1 MKKIIAYTLTALL
14 ITITLSLTIADKAD
28 TATYYMPY
36 IHTNTNNVVYCV
48 VSNVSTSPVTG
59 SFTTMTVESGSANQ
73 TAGTSFSVDAKT
85 TQLMTFSGNTMTT
98 GSTTIFLSDLTSG
111 SSTGYS
117 GKLAFTG
124 TTSSGDSEFSGAITS
139 STVTCSDVPMSC
151 FQGTTSP
158 KRNLVGHTCEDGT
171 NKFAY

>member
-1 MKKIIAYTLTALL
+1 MKKIIAYTLIALL
-14 ITITLSLTIADKAD
+14 ITLNLTMADKAGS
-28 TATYYMPY
+28 ATYYMPY

-48 VSNVSTSPVTG
+48 VSNVSTSSVTG

-73 TAGTSFSVDAKT
+73 TTDTSFTVDAKT

-98 GSTTIFLSDLTSG
+98 GSTTITLSDLTSG
-111 SSTGYS
+111 SSKGYS

-124 TTSSGDSEFSGAITS
+124 ASSGGDSEFGGAITS

-151 FQGTTSP
+151 F
-158 KRNLVGHTCEDGT
+158 
-171 NKFAY
+171 

>member
-1 MKKIIAYTLTALL
+1 MKKITVYVLTALL
-14 ITITLSLTIADKAD
+14 ITVSLSLIIEDNADS
-28 TATYYMPY
+28 ATYYMPY
-36 IHTNTNNVVYCV
+36 IHTHTNNVVYCV
-48 VSNVSTSPVTG
+48 VSNVSTSSVTG
-59 SFTTMTVESGSANQ
+59 SFTTMTLESGSASQ
-73 TAGTSFSVDAKT
+73 TAGTSFSIDAKA
-85 TQLMTFSGNTMTT
+85 TQLITFSGNTMTT
-98 GSTTIFLSDLTSG
+98 GSSTITLSDLTSG

-124 TTSSGDSEFSGAITS
+124 ATSSGDSEFGGAITS